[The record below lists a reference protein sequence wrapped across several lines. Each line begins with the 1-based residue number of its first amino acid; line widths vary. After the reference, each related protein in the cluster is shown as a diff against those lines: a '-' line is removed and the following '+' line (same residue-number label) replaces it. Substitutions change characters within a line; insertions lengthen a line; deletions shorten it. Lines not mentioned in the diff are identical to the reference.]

1 LQKLNDIM
9 VITINKDTDFK
20 KIDRI
25 LLSLKVTRKRFS
37 SEKFLGKIKW
47 GEDALK
53 YQKNIRNE
61 WD

>member
-1 LQKLNDIM
+1 MQKLSDIM
-9 VITINKDTDFK
+9 VITIDKDTDLK
-20 KIDRI
+20 KIDKI

-37 SEKFLGKIKW
+37 SEKFSGKIKW

-53 YQKNIRNE
+53 YQKNIRDE

>member
-1 LQKLNDIM
+1 MQKLNDIM